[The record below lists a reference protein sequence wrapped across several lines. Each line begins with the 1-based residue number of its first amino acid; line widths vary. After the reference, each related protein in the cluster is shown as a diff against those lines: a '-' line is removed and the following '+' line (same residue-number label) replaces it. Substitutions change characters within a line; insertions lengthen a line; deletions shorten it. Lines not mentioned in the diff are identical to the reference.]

1 MKRAGNV
8 KDSNLKYLWMLLV
21 LMAVS
26 LAACG
31 RGATLET
38 WLETFDDAETW
49 RLGSDAAAE
58 LEISE
63 GRLYINILQP
73 GQVAWAV
80 AERTFTDFKLQ
91 VDATQLAGPLDNE
104 YGVLVRMDGDAHFYA
119 FSVSGDGYVRA
130 SRYDDG
136 RWEVLGSDWVA
147 YEAVNQGAETNTLT
161 VKAQGAELTFWVNDE
176 QVLQVTDDALARGEI
191 GLYAGAF
198 NESGVSIAFDNL
210 VIEPIP

>member
-26 LAACG
+26 LVACG
-31 RGATLET
+31 RGATPET

-91 VDATQLAGPLDNE
+91 VEATQLAGPLDNE

-136 RWEVLGSDWVA
+136 RWEVLGPDWVA